1 MSFTSGTSDHFI
13 SRMSKL
19 NGQYGIVDESDSN
32 RTIIS
37 LKLTPAAA
45 EKIKKFIEY
54 KGINSKGYINFSTDK
69 DDLITEGCIKLGSE
83 KIGFESQASREDD
96 ILSHS
101 ARQDHFTS
109 HGVSKQTLKVKGKG
123 F

>member
-1 MSFTSGTSDHFI
+1 MNSLFTVVIKYYSQVPLRNDHKK

-45 EKIKKFIEY
+45 EKIKQFIEKRGIGG
-54 KGINSKGYINFSTDK
+54 KGASINFSAQ
-69 DDLITEGCIKLGSE
+69 DDVITE
-83 KIGFESQASREDD
+83 
-96 ILSHS
+96 
-101 ARQDHFTS
+101 
-109 HGVSKQTLKVKGKG
+109 VM
-123 F
+123 

>member
-1 MSFTSGTSDHFI
+1 
-13 SRMSKL
+13 MSKL

-45 EKIKKFIEY
+45 EKIKKFIEN
-54 KGINSKGYINFSTDK
+54 KGIGGRGYINFSSQDDGKLTEVKILAQIGTTMK
-69 DDLITEGCIKLGSE
+69 DSLKTLNFSGWPN
-83 KIGFESQASREDD
+83 FAT
-96 ILSHS
+96 
-101 ARQDHFTS
+101 TS
-109 HGVSKQTLKVKGKG
+109 H

>member
-1 MSFTSGTSDHFI
+1 MGGASDHFI

-69 DDLITEGCIKLGSE
+69 DDLITEVKILKLVHVGT
-83 KIGFESQASREDD
+83 
-96 ILSHS
+96 ILTDS
-101 ARQDHFTS
+101 
-109 HGVSKQTLKVKGKG
+109 L
-123 F
+123 

>member
-69 DDLITEGCIKLGSE
+69 DDLITEVKILKLGHVGTILRVVQTQAILFLKSMAE
-83 KIGFESQASREDD
+83 KVGSD
-96 ILSHS
+96 IQRL
-101 ARQDHFTS
+101 
-109 HGVSKQTLKVKGKG
+109 
-123 F
+123 

>member
-69 DDLITEGCIKLGSE
+69 DDLITEVKILKLVHVGT
-83 KIGFESQASREDD
+83 
-96 ILSHS
+96 ILTDS
-101 ARQDHFTS
+101 
-109 HGVSKQTLKVKGKG
+109 L
-123 F
+123 

>member
-1 MSFTSGTSDHFI
+1 MNSVLKYYSQVPLRNVDKK

-45 EKIKKFIEY
+45 EKIKQFIEKRGIGG
-54 KGINSKGYINFSTDK
+54 KGASINFSAQ
-69 DDLITEGCIKLGSE
+69 DDVITE
-83 KIGFESQASREDD
+83 
-96 ILSHS
+96 
-101 ARQDHFTS
+101 
-109 HGVSKQTLKVKGKG
+109 VM
-123 F
+123 